1 MTNLNIG
8 DKAPDFSLPANNGQ
22 TFSLSDYKG
31 QKVVLYFYPKD
42 DTPGCTTQ
50 ACDFNDTLS
59 DLGTLNTVVLGV
71 SKDPLAKHKKFA
83 EKYGLQFPLLS
94 DENSDICETY
104 GVWVEKNMYGKKFMG
119 IERSTFLIDEEGKIE
134 KIWRK
139 VKVKN
144 HIQEMLET
152 IGGQASAASAPE

>member
-1 MTNLNIG
+1 MTDLTIG
-8 DKAPDFSLPANNGQ
+8 DAAPDFSLPANNDQ
-22 TFSLSDYKG
+22 TISLSDYKG
-31 QKVVLYFYPKD
+31 QKVILYFYPKD

-59 DLGTLNTVVLGV
+59 ELGNLNTVVLGV

-83 EKYGLQFPLLS
+83 EKYSLGFPLLS
-94 DENSDICETY
+94 DEEHNTCENY

-139 VKVKN
+139 VKVRG
-144 HIQEMLET
+144 HLEDILQEIENT
-152 IGGQASAASAPE
+152 ANAA